1 MALLN
6 ISIPPGVV
14 KNGTEFQQANAWND
28 ANLVRWYEGS
38 LQPIGGWRA
47 RTTTQMSGVARA
59 IINYRDNSAN
69 RRTVVGT
76 NSNLYFIAEDQTV
89 SDITPAGFTT
99 GNANATQNLGYG
111 GLTWNTFAW
120 DTPRPDQAYAPVDTW
135 SLANFG
141 ENVIACSTSDGK
153 LYEWANSASSA
164 AALLSNAPT
173 NCTAVLVTDS
183 RQVMALG
190 ANGVGAKVAFS
201 DQEQTNVWT
210 PASTNAAGSQILQTN
225 GNLILGKQLRGET
238 LLLTTT
244 DAHVA
249 RFQGPPFIFGFQQV
263 GTGCGAVS
271 ANACVVANNAAYWMG
286 KQGFFVYN
294 GSTSSLRSS
303 VGDFLFED
311 INESQSSKVF
321 GVLNSAFHE
330 IIWFYPS
337 SDSIENDRY
346 VIYNYRENT
355 WSIGRLARTA
365 GVDAGVFNYPNYV
378 SSDGYV
384 YEHEAGYAYD
394 SGDEVFAETGPI
406 QLGNGDRLAVARQ
419 LISDETSAGAVTATF
434 KTRNY
439 PTATES
445 THGPFTLTRTPTAV
459 RFQGRQIQMRVTGAA
474 PESWRVGTMRL
485 DVVPGSAR

>member
-14 KNGTEFQQANAWND
+14 NNGTEFQQANAWND

-111 GLTWNTFAW
+111 GFTWNTFAW
-120 DTPRPDQAYAPVDTW
+120 DTPRPDQAYAPADTW

-190 ANGVGAKVAFS
+190 ADGVGAKVALS

-210 PASTNAAGSQILQTN
+210 PASTNAAG
-225 GNLILGKQLRGET
+225 
-238 LLLTTT
+238 
-244 DAHVA
+244 
-249 RFQGPPFIFGFQQV
+249 
-263 GTGCGAVS
+263 
-271 ANACVVANNAAYWMG
+271 
-286 KQGFFVYN
+286 
-294 GSTSSLRSS
+294 
-303 VGDFLFED
+303 
-311 INESQSSKVF
+311 
-321 GVLNSAFHE
+321 
-330 IIWFYPS
+330 
-337 SDSIENDRY
+337 
-346 VIYNYRENT
+346 
-355 WSIGRLARTA
+355 
-365 GVDAGVFNYPNYV
+365 
-378 SSDGYV
+378 
-384 YEHEAGYAYD
+384 
-394 SGDEVFAETGPI
+394 
-406 QLGNGDRLAVARQ
+406 
-419 LISDETSAGAVTATF
+419 
-434 KTRNY
+434 
-439 PTATES
+439 
-445 THGPFTLTRTPTAV
+445 
-459 RFQGRQIQMRVTGAA
+459 
-474 PESWRVGTMRL
+474 
-485 DVVPGSAR
+485 